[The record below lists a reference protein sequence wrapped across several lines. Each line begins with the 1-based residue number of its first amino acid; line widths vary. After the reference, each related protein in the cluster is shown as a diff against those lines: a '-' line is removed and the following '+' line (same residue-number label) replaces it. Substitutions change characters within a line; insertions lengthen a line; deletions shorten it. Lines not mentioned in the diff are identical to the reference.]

1 MCNLPPKFH
10 SVCRLCLS
18 FCGDNCSDVKLP
30 IFDRDKDKSHLS
42 DMIRT
47 YLSIM
52 VYPGDLLPQVVC
64 GSCAHKL
71 DEFHTFREL
80 SHKSER
86 LLEQFLQY
94 ANSLTGPKEENLS
107 ITAAKLEEIIRPL
120 NDNVFDHDNKH
131 SYEEI
136 GSPDSTEEMKNS
148 ESRQAAVAL
157 LSIKHYDPTKYAI
170 KPEEEPHIMFNNVP
184 SLPPPERAREVMH
197 CNAVIDI
204 ISKAVAVAQ
213 RENEESQKFPSN
225 YTSVIDDRTHT
236 SSGRQ
241 INYPQEYSDDQYNVY
256 STQSAASPGS
266 NDDNDNK
273 EMDLSLYGNI
283 KNESAD
289 QNETTDQDNK
299 NSSYYHRSLTQNKS
313 SNFIEEYKQQVFA
326 RSSSKTKTSKDNSS
340 VYDDCSRSSSGSDP
354 DRLQMDISQ
363 MSQDDPE
370 ETQSARS
377 TQSSPQPPADNEND
391 KESLWQAL
399 HRQNGRGGEATQLL
413 RRLINSKHLGMTVSP
428 LRSTTSP
435 LPAMQQPLN
444 GAVSPNGEWQNSV
457 RSSAAG
463 GGGSG
468 GTARRKQSF
477 PARAQPPAAP
487 DPPHGNAVWPNAPI
501 SDNQEAIEASS
512 TAPGAGGRG
521 GAGAAAAAGAAAG
534 GAGRVELSCSN
545 CGTHTTTIWRRDAR
559 GEMVCNACG
568 LYYKLHGVPR
578 PTAMRRD
585 TIHTRRRRPR
595 HDAKHARNKSRRSGG
610 SGSGPAE
617 SDGSVASGGGGGG
630 GGSGG
635 GGAEGGAEE
644 AVLAALR
651 RQLQP
656 HLLAA
661 LHAHTAHSPRHPRP
675 QVGLNAPEYDEA
687 PLNLVASH
695 VAAEETH

>member
-18 FCGDNCSDVKLP
+18 FCGDNCSDVKLQ
-30 IFDRDKDKSHLS
+30 IFDRDKEKSRLS
-42 DMIRT
+42 DMIMT

-52 VYPGDLLPQVVC
+52 VYPGDLLPQVIC

-80 SHKSER
+80 THKSER

-94 ANSLTGPKEENLS
+94 ANSLSGPIEE
-107 ITAAKLEEIIRPL
+107 IIKVTAAKLEEIIKPL
-120 NDNVFDHDNKH
+120 DHHLYEHDNKH
-131 SYEEI
+131 KYEEM
-136 GSPDSTEEMKNS
+136 GSPDSTEELKNS

-157 LSIKHYDPTKYAI
+157 LSIKHNDPTKYTI
-170 KPEEEPHIMFNNVP
+170 KPEDEPHIMFKSVP
-184 SLPPPERAREVMH
+184 SIPPPERAREVMH

-204 ISKAVAVAQ
+204 ITKAVAVAQ
-213 RENEESQKFPSN
+213 RENEESQKFPPN
-225 YTSVIDDRTHT
+225 YTSVIDRTH
-236 SSGRQ
+236 SLNSNDGK
-241 INYPQEYSDDQYNVY
+241 YSHDYQEDQYNMYNV
-256 STQSAASPGS
+256 SQNAPSPSS
-266 NDDNDNK
+266 NEDQENK
-273 EMDLSLYGNI
+273 EMDLSLYGTV
-283 KNESAD
+283 KNEPSD
-289 QNETTDQDNK
+289 QNEISDRDA
-299 NSSYYHRSLTQNKS
+299 NSYFHNAIAHNKS
-313 SNFIEEYKQQVFA
+313 SNYAEEYKQSVFG
-326 RSSSKTKTSKDNSS
+326 RSSSGKTKTSKDNSS
-340 VYDDCSRSSSGSDP
+340 VYEECSQSSSGSDP

-377 TQSSPQPPADNEND
+377 TQSSPQPPHENEND

-413 RRLINSKHLGMTVSP
+413 KRLINSKHLGMTVSP
-428 LRSTTSP
+428 LRATTSP
-435 LPAMQQPLN
+435 LSATLQQPVN
-444 GAVSPNGEWQNSV
+444 GSVSPNGEWQSSGRGNST
-457 RSSAAG
+457 A
-463 GGGSG
+463 

-477 PARAQPPAAP
+477 PARAQPPAVADAP
-487 DPPHGNAVWPNAPI
+487 
-501 SDNQEAIEASS
+501 
-512 TAPGAGGRG
+512 
-521 GAGAAAAAGAAAG
+521 AAAPWPQTNADNEQTEGSPLSGGGSSARAGP
-534 GAGRVELSCSN
+534 RVELSCTN

-595 HDAKHARNKSRRSGG
+595 HDGKHARNKRRSAGACVEI
-610 SGSGPAE
+610 SEAST
-617 SDGSVASGGGGGG
+617 GSVVATNTGAGAGVVVGAGAGVGAVAGG
-630 GGSGG
+630 
-635 GGAEGGAEE
+635 EGGADDGM
-644 AVLAALR
+644 LAALR

-661 LHAHTAHSPRHPRP
+661 LHAHTHRP

>member
-30 IFDRDKDKSHLS
+30 IFDRDKDKSRLS
-42 DMIRT
+42 EMIMT
-47 YLSIM
+47 NLSIM
-52 VYPGDLLPQVVC
+52 VSPEDLLPRVVC

-94 ANSLTGPKEENLS
+94 ANSLSGPKEEVLH
-107 ITAAKLEEIIRPL
+107 ITAAKLEEIIKPL
-120 NDNVFDHDNKH
+120 NDSEYATKNK
-131 SYEEI
+131 YAEI
-136 GSPDSTEEMKNS
+136 GSPDSTEEMKNL
-148 ESRQAAVAL
+148 ESRQAAVTL
-157 LSIKHYDPTKYAI
+157 LQIKNYDPSKYAV
-170 KPEEEPHIMFNNVP
+170 KPEEEPRIMFNSMP
-184 SLPPPERAREVMH
+184 SLPPSERASEVMH

-213 RENEESQKFPSN
+213 RENEESQKFSPS
-225 YTSVIDDRTHT
+225 YTSVIDRTHAGSNT
-236 SSGRQ
+236 SEGAYVR
-241 INYPQEYSDDQYNVY
+241 EYSDEQYSVY
-256 STQSAASPGS
+256 TVSQTAASPCS
-266 NDDNDNK
+266 NEEHDNK
-273 EMDLSLYGNI
+273 EMDLSLYGSSV
-283 KNESAD
+283 KSEPSEQAD
-289 QNETTDQDNK
+289 QSERD
-299 NSSYYHRSLTQNKS
+299 SHVYFHRSLAHNKT
-313 SNFIEEYKQQVFA
+313 NFADEYKQHIFEQSVGKA
-326 RSSSKTKTSKDNSS
+326 KITKDNTS
-340 VYDDCSRSSSGSDP
+340 VYEECSQSSSGSDP

-377 TQSSPQPPADNEND
+377 TQSSPQPPHENDQD

-399 HRQNGRGGEATQLL
+399 HRQNGRSGEATQLL

-428 LRSTTSP
+428 LRASTSP
-435 LPAMQQPLN
+435 LTTTMQQPVN
-444 GAVSPNGEWQNSV
+444 GAVSPNGEWQ
-457 RSSAAG
+457 SARGTGVA
-463 GGGSG
+463 

-477 PARAQPPAAP
+477 PARAQPVAP
-487 DPPHGNAVWPNAPI
+487 HDVSANAPAWQQPAV
-501 SDNQEAIEASS
+501 DNEASDGS
-512 TAPGAGGRG
+512 AGGGAGGRG
-521 GAGAAAAAGAAAG
+521 AA
-534 GAGRVELSCSN
+534 RVELACSN

-568 LYYKLHGVPR
+568 LYFKLHGVPR

-595 HDAKHARNKSRRSGG
+595 HDGKHPRNKSRRSVGACG
-610 SGSGPAE
+610 ETAE
-617 SDGSVASGGGGGG
+617 NSGGGGGG
-630 GGSGG
+630 GAGG
-635 GGAEGGAEE
+635 GGGEGGCAEE

-661 LHAHTAHSPRHPRP
+661 LHARPAAHGRQVRH
-675 QVGLNAPEYDEA
+675 NAPEYDEA

-695 VAAEETH
+695 VTAAEETH

>member
-64 GSCAHKL
+64 GSCARKL

-94 ANSLTGPKEENLS
+94 ANSLTGPKEENLNV
-107 ITAAKLEEIIRPL
+107 TASKLEEIIRPL
-120 NDNVFDHDNKH
+120 SDNVFEQDNKLC
-131 SYEEI
+131 YDEI

-184 SLPPPERAREVMH
+184 SLPPERAREVMH

-225 YTSVIDDRTHT
+225 YTSVLDRTHA

-241 INYPQEYSDDQYNVY
+241 VNYSQEYSDEQYNAY
-256 STQSAASPGS
+256 SAQSVTSPGS

-273 EMDLSLYGNI
+273 EIDLSLYGTV
-283 KNESAD
+283 KNESAE
-289 QNETTDQDNK
+289 QNENTEQEQK
-299 NSSYYHRSLTQNKS
+299 NSTYFHRSSHNKS
-313 SNFIEEYKQQVFA
+313 SNFSEEYKQQVFA

-377 TQSSPQPPADNEND
+377 TQSSPQPPVDSECD

-399 HRQNGRGGEATQLL
+399 HKQNGRGATQLL

-435 LPAMQQPLN
+435 LPTMQQPLN

-457 RSSAAG
+457 RSGGASGGNGGSTTG
-463 GGGSG
+463 GGPA

-477 PARAQPPAAP
+477 PARAQPAVPP
-487 DPPHGNAVWPNAPI
+487 DTSVGNALWPNAPQG
-501 SDNQEAIEASS
+501 DNLETMEASS
-512 TAPGAGGRG
+512 TAPSTRG
-521 GAGAAAAAGAAAG
+521 GSG
-534 GAGRVELSCSN
+534 GGGGGGRVELSCSN

-610 SGSGPAE
+610 NGTPAE
-617 SDGSVASGGGGGG
+617 PTEGCAA
-630 GGSGG
+630 G
-635 GGAEGGAEE
+635 GGAGAEAAPEE

-661 LHAHTAHSPRHPRP
+661 LHAHTAHSPRHARP

>member
-30 IFDRDKDKSHLS
+30 IFDRDKEKSRLS
-42 DMIRT
+42 DMIMT

-52 VYPGDLLPQVVC
+52 VYPGDELPQVVC
-64 GSCAHKL
+64 GNCAHKL

-86 LLEQFLQY
+86 LLEQFLHY
-94 ANSLTGPKEENLS
+94 ANSVTGSKEDILNV
-107 ITAAKLEEIIRPL
+107 TAAKLEEIIKPL
-120 NDNVFDHDNKH
+120 NTNNYEHDNRGK
-131 SYEEI
+131 YEEI

-157 LSIKHYDPTKYAI
+157 LSIKHNDPTKYTV
-170 KPEEEPHIMFNNVP
+170 KREDEPHILFKSVP
-184 SLPPPERAREVMH
+184 GLPPPERAREVMH

-204 ISKAVAVAQ
+204 ITKAVAVAQ
-213 RENEESQKFPSN
+213 RENEESQKFSP
-225 YTSVIDDRTHT
+225 
-236 SSGRQ
+236 
-241 INYPQEYSDDQYNVY
+241 NYPSGIDKTHSLNSNDVKYSHDFQEEQYSNTYNVPQN
-256 STQSAASPGS
+256 TTSPGS
-266 NDDNDNK
+266 DEHDNK
-273 EMDLSLYGNI
+273 EMDLSLYSSAKTEIGEH
-283 KNESAD
+283 NE
-289 QNETTDQDNK
+289 
-299 NSSYYHRSLTQNKS
+299 NSERDTNSFFQSILSQNKS
-313 SNFIEEYKQQVFA
+313 TNYAEDYTTASFG
-326 RSSSKTKTSKDNSS
+326 RSSSKQKTGKDNSS
-340 VYDDCSRSSSGSDP
+340 VYEDCSQSSSGSDP

-377 TQSSPQPPADNEND
+377 TQSSPQPPLENEND

-413 RRLINSKHLGMTVSP
+413 KRLINSKHLGMTVSP
-428 LRSTTSP
+428 LRATTSP
-435 LPAMQQPLN
+435 LQQPSN
-444 GAVSPNGEWQNSV
+444 GAVSPNGEWQNSGRGV
-457 RSSAAG
+457 NAA
-463 GGGSG
+463 

-477 PARAQPPAAP
+477 PARAQPAVPADSPSTPWAQQP
-487 DPPHGNAVWPNAPI
+487 
-501 SDNQEAIEASS
+501 SDNQECVEGQAGMMGARSGGNGGNG
-512 TAPGAGGRG
+512 TAAGT
-521 GAGAAAAAGAAAG
+521 GAAAAAAAG
-534 GAGRVELSCSN
+534 GRVELSCSN
-545 CGTHTTTIWRRDAR
+545 CGTRTTTIWRRDAR

-595 HDAKHARNKSRRSGG
+595 HDAKHSRSKRRSGG
-610 SGSGPAE
+610 ACTDNAAVEVLPVQGVAAPVPA
-617 SDGSVASGGGGGG
+617 GAGAGA
-630 GGSGG
+630 
-635 GGAEGGAEE
+635 GAEAGA
-644 AVLAALR
+644 AADDGMLAALR

-661 LHAHTAHSPRHPRP
+661 LHAHTARAPRTHRP
-675 QVGLNAPEYDEA
+675 QVTDTHTLDYDEA

>member
-30 IFDRDKDKSHLS
+30 IFDRDKDKSRLS
-42 DMIRT
+42 DMIMT

-52 VYPGDLLPQVVC
+52 VSPADLLPQVVC

-94 ANSLTGPKEENLS
+94 ANSLSGPKEDILN
-107 ITAAKLEEIIRPL
+107 ITACKLEEIIKPL
-120 NDNVFDHDNKH
+120 NDDDYLLDKH
-131 SYEEI
+131 KYDT
-136 GSPDSTEEMKNS
+136 GSPDSTEEMKNL
-148 ESRQAAVAL
+148 ESRQAAVTL
-157 LSIKHYDPTKYAI
+157 LQIKNYDPNKYAV
-170 KPEEEPHIMFNNVP
+170 KAAEDHHIVFNSVP
-184 SLPPPERAREVMH
+184 SLPPSERAREVMH

-213 RENEESQKFPSN
+213 RENEESHKYPPNYSTVIERSNPNEVN
-225 YTSVIDDRTHT
+225 YTHE
-236 SSGRQ
+236 
-241 INYPQEYSDDQYNVY
+241 YPEEQYSNAY
-256 STQSAASPGS
+256 SAPPAPSPGS
-266 NDDNDNK
+266 HEDQEHK
-273 EMDLSLYGNI
+273 EMDLSLYGGV
-283 KNESAD
+283 KNEPVEQTEPAEH
-289 QNETTDQDNK
+289 QN
-299 NSSYYHRSLTQNKS
+299 SYFHKALSHKQ
-313 SNFIEEYKQQVFA
+313 SNFSDEYKQHVFG
-326 RSSSKTKTSKDNSS
+326 RSGNKKSRDSS
-340 VYDDCSRSSSGSDP
+340 VYEECSQSSSGSDP

-377 TQSSPQPPADNEND
+377 AQSSPQPRQEGDGD
-391 KESLWQAL
+391 KDTLWQAL
-399 HRQNGRGGEATQLL
+399 NRQNGRGGEATQLL
-413 RRLINSKHLGMTVSP
+413 KRLINSKHLGMTVSP
-428 LRSTTSP
+428 LRASTSP
-435 LPAMQQPLN
+435 MPLPVAN
-444 GAVSPNGEWQNSV
+444 GAHSPNGEWQS
-457 RSSAAG
+457 RAAG
-463 GGGSG
+463 PA

-477 PARAQPPAAP
+477 PARAQPAPAPAHNDAPHWPAAP
-487 DPPHGNAVWPNAPI
+487 D
-501 SDNQEAIEASS
+501 NQEASDTS
-512 TAPGAGGRG
+512 TGSRS
-521 GAGAAAAAGAAAG
+521 AA
-534 GAGRVELSCSN
+534 RVELSCSN

-595 HDAKHARNKSRRSGG
+595 HDKQRNKSRRGANTCSE
-610 SGSGPAE
+610 PAE
-617 SDGSVASGGGGGG
+617 PPVA
-630 GGSGG
+630 
-635 GGAEGGAEE
+635 AEGAPEE

-661 LHAHTAHSPRHPRP
+661 LHAQNTRP
-675 QVGLNAPEYDEA
+675 QVGRSAPEYDEA

-695 VAAEETH
+695 AAAEETH